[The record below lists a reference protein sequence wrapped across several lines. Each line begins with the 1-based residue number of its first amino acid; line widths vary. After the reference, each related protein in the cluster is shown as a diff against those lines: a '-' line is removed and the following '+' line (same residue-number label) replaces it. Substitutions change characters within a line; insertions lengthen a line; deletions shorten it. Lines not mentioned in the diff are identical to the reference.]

1 MDVRSVKAGLFEV
14 PVVVIRRDSPFLQLK
29 LSWSST
35 VKVAVQD
42 KKQNVLPEFMEKKVE
57 DSVGQASEICLCA
70 GILPPPQLSKDENYA
85 KSLIDQN
92 KGIVEVGASWP
103 ACQRQALRLT
113 IVWHDIKTLLEVDRK
128 SRAYNRNAAKLTFVI
143 LIGARFVEAFILYQQ
158 RRQLLMS
165 LSMLPFHEQQVA
177 HEIKLLLVQ
186 IMKSLQNHQQFTLNH
201 TDGDVEESVLF
212 SIINILVDMQLSDDK
227 KLPLLSGDGDLGVT
241 CDYLRILKHKVLSEL
256 ILLLQNVLVLK
267 SPSKESVD
275 FTKLDEREAWAKK
288 RVFGMR
294 RAVLDVIELLKH
306 NSRAGGL
313 CTKTHPEGEST
324 TSLNF
329 MEKHGERKQVNK
341 CIQSQMAQIH
351 WDWLLAVLGKND
363 PVSLENILCSIQD
376 EDKRRLL
383 KVMAWPL
390 DLVQCEDDE
399 KLDKELMEKID
410 FVVRGNLGGHT
421 SGAAEVTN
429 GSSCGSLVR
438 SIDELSGESP
448 FQEIEWEQHLQSD
461 EGDGHASSVAVKTDC
476 VCSQTPCANEG
487 GGQHTFKS
495 SEQDVGGSHIRR
507 QKAREQLGCQEHTL
521 QKHFCAND
529 GRGQPTAED
538 FEQHV
543 EESQVQGQEARKHS
557 VQAHTKESRIEGQG
571 AGGQSECEE
580 HVPTDIQGHKTGT
593 DLDMCM
599 DPSHASVMHD
609 DGDAAVESPSWT
621 HRLHDNTRS
630 DPMQALGGLPITNKA
645 ASKTL
650 ADLHVPVDS
659 CSYAASCSQ
668 PTASSDNGGDGD
680 FQDDIEVSKARR
692 RKRRNR
698 RMQQVKENQNL
709 PCSSQSHLRKSR
721 SSGRKFWLFMM
732 MAFIFGTTVFGV
744 LWFQSDFSSN
754 AKMRERRSFAK
765 GYLP

>member
-14 PVVVIRRDSPFLQLK
+14 PVVVICRDSPFLQLK

-35 VKVAVQD
+35 VKVTVQD

-70 GILPPPQLSKDENYA
+70 GILPSPQLSKDENYA

-92 KGIVEVGASWP
+92 KGIVEVGTSWP

-113 IVWHDIKTLLEVDRK
+113 IVWHDIKTLLEVDCK
-128 SRAYNRNAAKLTFVI
+128 SKAQNRNAAKLTLVL

-165 LSMLPFHEQQVA
+165 LSILPFHEQQVA

-186 IMKSLQNHQQFTLNH
+186 IMKSLQNHQQFTVNH

-241 CDYLRILKHKVLSEL
+241 GDYLRILKHKVLSEL
-256 ILLLQNVLVLK
+256 ILLLQNVLALK

-275 FTKLDEREAWAKK
+275 FSRLDEREAWGRK

-329 MEKHGERKQVNK
+329 MEKHGGRKQVNK
-341 CIQSQMAQIH
+341 CIQSQMAQIQ

-399 KLDKELMEKID
+399 KLDKELMERDSSMKRD
-410 FVVRGNLGGHT
+410 FVVRGNLGPST
-421 SGAAEVTN
+421 SFLE
-429 GSSCGSLVR
+429 SHLFR
-438 SIDELSGESP
+438 RLSGNN
-448 FQEIEWEQHLQSD
+448 IHRVMK
-461 EGDGHASSVAVKTDC
+461 GIDGHASSVAVKTDC
-476 VCSQTPCANEG
+476 VCRQTLCANEG
-487 GGQHTFKS
+487 GGQHTLKS

-521 QKHFCAND
+521 QEHFCAND
-529 GRGQPTAED
+529 GRGQPNAED

-543 EESQVQGQEARKHS
+543 EESQVQGQEARKHT
-557 VQAHTKESRIEGQG
+557 VQVHTKESRIAGQG

-580 HVPTDIQGHKTGT
+580 LVPTDIQGHKTGT

-609 DGDAAVESPSWT
+609 GGDAGVESPSWT

-659 CSYAASCSQ
+659 CSYAASC
-668 PTASSDNGGDGD
+668 
-680 FQDDIEVSKARR
+680 
-692 RKRRNR
+692 RKI
-698 RMQQVKENQNL
+698 
-709 PCSSQSHLRKSR
+709 
-721 SSGRKFWLFMM
+721 WLFMM
-732 MAFIFGTTVFGV
+732 MAFIFGATVFGV
-744 LWFQSDFSSN
+744 LRFQSDFSSN
-754 AKMRERRSFAK
+754 AKMRERRSLAK